1 MTIHIQAL
9 YDVLVGIITTV
20 GVAAVVSIALVAAGA
35 VHERSQR
42 RNAQAF
48 RPDTSPDQYPAQ
60 TDPAGELLLR

>member
-35 VHERSQR
+35 VHERGQR
-42 RNAQAF
+42 RNAQAS
-48 RPDTSPDQYPAQ
+48 RPDAAPGQYPAQ
-60 TDPAGELLLR
+60 TDPAGELQLR